1 MKYQVSNSGPF
12 PIVRVSLSQGEDIRI
27 ENGAMVYHNGKVR
40 LDGKMNSGG
49 EGGFGGALKAL
60 GRSMVSG
67 ESFFVTTAVGLADG
81 AEIALAPGSVGQ
93 IMELNVGEKQYRL
106 NDKAFLASDSSVNYS
121 MISQGLGKAVFGG
134 TGGLFVM
141 ETKGQGQMLVNGYG
155 DLIEMEL
162 DGSGSLVVDNYH
174 VVAWES
180 TLNYQIKAASGMVGF
195 TSGEGLVNEFTG
207 RGKVYIQTRNA
218 YGLYDLIKPFIPTQ
232 K

>member
-1 MKYQVSNSGPF
+1 MKYEVSNSGPF
-12 PIVRVSLSQGEDIRI
+12 PIVRVTLKQGEEIRI

-67 ESFFVTTAVGLADG
+67 ESFFITTAVGLTDA
-81 AEIALAPGSVGQ
+81 AEITLAPGSVGQ
-93 IMELNVGEKQYRL
+93 IMELNVGETQYRL
-106 NDKAFLASDSSVNYS
+106 NDKAFLASDNTVSYS
-121 MISQGLGKAVFGG
+121 LISQGLGKAVFGG

-141 ETKGQGQMLVNGYG
+141 ETKGQGQMLINGYG
-155 DLIEMEL
+155 DLIEMTL
-162 DGSGSLVVDNYH
+162 DGTNPLVVDNYH

-180 TLNYQIKAASGMVGF
+180 TLSYQIKAASGMVGF
-195 TSGEGLVNEFTG
+195 TSGEGLVNEFSGT
-207 RGKVYIQTRNA
+207 GKVYIQTRNA
-218 YGLYDLIKPFIPTQ
+218 AGLYDLIKAFIPTQ